1 MNFLTYRFK
10 RIFKHSL
17 INLVIFSSAI
27 LFANN
32 AFAEAKITPFTELS
46 PEIQEVLSPFADSWE
61 QIEPRRQQMLI
72 RFSQDADPEMR
83 QRIKR
88 HASHWK
94 SLPIKERKKV
104 RKAMRKFDK
113 LPAHKR
119 EKLLK
124 RWRDMPAEKRRKIHG
139 AFDTFEQ
146 LPEERRREIREKV
159 RNMSPEERREFL
171 KEIAQ
176 QSTQSTTEAGEEK
189 SQP

>member
-1 MNFLTYRFK
+1 
-10 RIFKHSL
+10 
-17 INLVIFSSAI
+17 
-27 LFANN
+27 
-32 AFAEAKITPFTELS
+32 
-46 PEIQEVLSPFADSWE
+46 
-61 QIEPRRQQMLI
+61 
-72 RFSQDADPEMR
+72 MR
-83 QRIKR
+83 HRIKR

-104 RKAMRKFDK
+104 RKAIRKFDK

-119 EKLLK
+119 EKLRK

-146 LPEERRREIREKV
+146 LLEERRREIREKV